1 VVFNAMAGRL
11 LSLLYMARRFTDLI
25 AWQLA
30 RELKMR
36 VYQLVK
42 QPDVARD
49 WKFVDQIVDA
59 AASAP
64 RNIAEGF
71 GRFNKR
77 EFANFLKIAIA
88 SEQEVRNH
96 FIDAVDRGF
105 VESTKVESDLALADR
120 AIGAATRLR
129 QYLLSGRNRH
139 S

>member
-1 VVFNAMAGRL
+1 MGAVVALRL
-11 LSLLYMARRFTDLI
+11 LNVAHMADKFTDLV

-30 RELKMR
+30 RELRLR
-36 VYQLVK
+36 VYALVK
-42 QPDVARD
+42 LPQVARD
-49 WKFVDQIVDA
+49 FKSVGQIVDA

-96 FIDAVDRGF
+96 FIDAADRGF
-105 VESTKVESDLALADR
+105 ISEAQMEADLRLADR

-129 QYLLSGRNRH
+129 QYILSPRNPYG
-139 S
+139 

>member
-1 VVFNAMAGRL
+1 MGATK
-11 LSLLYMARRFTDLI
+11 FTELV

-30 RELKMR
+30 RELKLR
-36 VYQLVK
+36 VYALVK
-42 QPDVARD
+42 QPSVARD
-49 WKFVDQIVDA
+49 VKFVAQIVDA

-71 GRFNKR
+71 GRFSRR

-96 FIDAVDRGF
+96 FIDARDRGF
-105 VESTKVESDLALADR
+105 IDDTQMAADLRLADR

-129 QYLLSGRNRH
+129 QYIISPRNPYR
-139 S
+139 